1 MKRISIIRA
10 VLVCS
15 VAAGCSASR
24 QDVNLTLSQL
34 SQCVTAAKLAM
45 RDSDFTQNLRIVDR
59 GLDRAVK
66 GEHGS
71 YQGTVTCRQDQRTV
85 EMTGPDIA
93 QVEFYKRSIIRR
105 L

>member
-1 MKRISIIRA
+1 M
-10 VLVCS
+10 
-15 VAAGCSASR
+15 
-24 QDVNLTLSQL
+24 NLTLSQ
-34 SQCVTAAKLAM
+34 CVAAAKLAM
-45 RDSDFTQNLRIVDR
+45 RDSDFTQNLQMLDL

-71 YQGTVTCRQDQRTV
+71 YQGTVICRQGQRTV

>member
-1 MKRISIIRA
+1 MQRFAFIKVI
-10 VLVCS
+10 VMCS

-24 QDVNLTLSQL
+24 QNMNLTLSQ
-34 SQCVTAAKLAM
+34 CVAAAKLAM
-45 RDSDFTQNLRIVDR
+45 RDSDFTQNLRVLDR

-71 YQGTVTCRQDQRTV
+71 YRGTVACLQGQRAV
-85 EMTGPDIA
+85 EVTGPDIA

>member
-15 VAAGCSASR
+15 VAAGCGANR
-24 QDVNLTLSQL
+24 QDVNLTLSQ
-34 SQCVTAAKLAM
+34 CVAVAKLAM

-85 EMTGPDIA
+85 EMTGPDLA